1 METALEAE
9 SDELKKLEIL
19 IVTTQDTAILIL
31 SFLRVIYKID
41 KQIHLKLQ
49 LNNLINYSW
58 FINSYNINE

>member
-31 SFLRVIYKID
+31 SFVRVIYKID